1 MIQSDS
7 SNLYE
12 ILDISPDATPQEIRA
27 AYLRTKAA
35 YTKDSLALYT
45 LVRPEETETY
55 LAQVEEAYRVLSN
68 PEKRKEYDRHY
79 GQISQFDESPNNV
92 VSIDRVPPMET
103 SIEDDLLI
111 PPSTDFGRTSSPASH
126 ATHSA
131 STTAGNPFSETT
143 PASSRIFEDAPTTFS
158 EPFSP
163 LASSTPVARAAVRPV
178 QDENPELTK
187 EISDETDWRGSFIRK
202 VREAR
207 RISVEEVAEFTKIK
221 RTYIDAIENE
231 EYDRLPAPVF
241 VRGFIIQVAK
251 MLRLPH
257 DKVSTAFMA
266 RYQLAKRQ
274 KAG

>member
-1 MIQSDS
+1 MIQDEN

-12 ILDISPDATPQEIRA
+12 ILDISPDATPQEIRS

-79 GQISQFDESPNNV
+79 GQIGNFDPTPDNV

-103 SIEDDLLI
+103 STEDNLLI
-111 PPSTDFGRTSSPASH
+111 PPSTDFAGQSQSRASIPSASSSPFVD
-126 ATHSA
+126 
-131 STTAGNPFSETT
+131 STPSSDSIFESPMSQSMGNPFSSPVASTTVAART
-143 PASSRIFEDAPTTFS
+143 PAPSAVEDDS
-158 EPFSP
+158 
-163 LASSTPVARAAVRPV
+163 
-178 QDENPELTK
+178 PELTK
-187 EISDETDWRGSFIRK
+187 EIVDEIDWRGGFLRRIR
-202 VREAR
+202 ESR
-207 RISVEEVAEFTKIK
+207 RISVEEIADFTKVK
-221 RTYIDAIENE
+221 RTYVDAIENE
-231 EYDRLPAPVF
+231 EFDRLPAPVF
-241 VRGFIIQVAK
+241 VRGFIIQIAK